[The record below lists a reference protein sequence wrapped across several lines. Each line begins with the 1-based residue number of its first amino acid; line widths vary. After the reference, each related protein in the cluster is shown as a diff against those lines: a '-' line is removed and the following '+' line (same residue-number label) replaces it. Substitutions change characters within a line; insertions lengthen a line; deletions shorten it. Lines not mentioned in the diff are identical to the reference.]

1 MVFNISKKIVAA
13 KGHFEKTRVA
23 GLAAIEELKKAYAAG
38 KVAMAERDAAYLDIM
53 ESQLLAITDEEAFI
67 ADQIKNNTT
76 AAFVPAQYDM

>member
-1 MVFNISKKIVAA
+1 
-13 KGHFEKTRVA
+13 
-23 GLAAIEELKKAYAAG
+23 
-38 KVAMAERDAAYLDIM
+38 MAERDAAYLDIM